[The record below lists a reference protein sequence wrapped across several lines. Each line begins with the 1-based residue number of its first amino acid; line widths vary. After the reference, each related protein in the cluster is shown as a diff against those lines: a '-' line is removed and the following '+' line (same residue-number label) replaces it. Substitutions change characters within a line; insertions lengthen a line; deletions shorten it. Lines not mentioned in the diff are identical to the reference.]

1 MENKH
6 RKILQRAFKIISPDL
21 DPTSWTDQEFQ
32 QVFINDVN
40 FLLDHMTR
48 RSKQLEEIKAKTVQK
63 LDSEYQKGIEASQAL
78 FDAKITGEGIVN
90 G

>member
-6 RKILQRAFKIISPDL
+6 RKLLARAFKIISPDL
-21 DPTSWTDQEFQ
+21 DSSGWTDQEFQ

-40 FLLDHMTR
+40 FLLDHMNR
-48 RSKQLEEIKAKTVQK
+48 RSKQIEELK
-63 LDSEYQKGIEASQAL
+63 
-78 FDAKITGEGIVN
+78 AKITVTVSENTQSITGFWAANTPNNEGSNVN

>member
-1 MENKH
+1 MENKY

-21 DPTSWTDQEFQ
+21 DPSKWTDQEFQ
-32 QVFINDVN
+32 QVFISDVN

-48 RSKQLEEIKAKTVQK
+48 RSKQLEELKAKISVPVPENIDQ
-63 LDSEYQKGIEASQAL
+63 
-78 FDAKITGEGIVN
+78 ITATWMSDIKPGEGIVN